1 MTDGINFVN
10 VPAPTAGVDG
20 RVALATSLHA
30 APGVYAVLVGSGMSS
45 AAGIATG
52 WQVVQDLIRTIA
64 VAEGVD
70 RETVE
75 VDPEVWWEQQGRPE
89 PRYDSI
95 LPALAS
101 TDAARQA
108 LLRRYFDPPVQPTE
122 GHQALAALCAAGRI
136 RVIITTNFDRLI
148 ERALD
153 QVGITPQVITSP
165 TSVAGMTPLTHAAVT
180 VVKLHGDYAMPG
192 LRNSPDELATYPPE
206 WNSLLD
212 RIFDEFGLVVVGWSA
227 DYDVALAEALSRARS
242 HRYPVFWTSHNGRLS
257 EAARRLIGN
266 RGATVIDTTSADEF
280 LSDLVERIRRLD
292 EVAARRGRPTVLRTY
307 FFPPESTT
315 APQGWAVLP
324 LFQLTAVGVMGPA
337 TAETVGMIRP
347 QQRDAL
353 VHALREDTLTTVLRG
368 LSLAPAACW
377 PWWMDQPASQ
387 LHRSQIGWRRQGA
400 TSRWITPR
408 TDSAGTQAEA
418 FPPSPPSGC
427 PVSGLAG
434 PWSSRPTWGCRS
446 TAC

>member
-1 MTDGINFVN
+1 
-10 VPAPTAGVDG
+10 
-20 RVALATSLHA
+20 
-30 APGVYAVLVGSGMSS
+30 
-45 AAGIATG
+45 
-52 WQVVQDLIRTIA
+52 
-64 VAEGVD
+64 
-70 RETVE
+70 
-75 VDPEVWWEQQGRPE
+75 
-89 PRYDSI
+89 
-95 LPALAS
+95 
-101 TDAARQA
+101 
-108 LLRRYFDPPVQPTE
+108 
-122 GHQALAALCAAGRI
+122 
-136 RVIITTNFDRLI
+136 
-148 ERALD
+148 
-153 QVGITPQVITSP
+153 
-165 TSVAGMTPLTHAAVT
+165 
-180 VVKLHGDYAMPG
+180 MPG

-347 QQRDAL
+347 QQ
-353 VHALREDTLTTVLRG
+353 T
-368 LSLAPAACW
+368 
-377 PWWMDQPASQ
+377 
-387 LHRSQIGWRRQGA
+387 A
-400 TSRWITPR
+400 THSFMRCGRI
-408 TDSAGTQAEA
+408 
-418 FPPSPPSGC
+418 
-427 PVSGLAG
+427 L
-434 PWSSRPTWGCRS
+434 
-446 TAC
+446 